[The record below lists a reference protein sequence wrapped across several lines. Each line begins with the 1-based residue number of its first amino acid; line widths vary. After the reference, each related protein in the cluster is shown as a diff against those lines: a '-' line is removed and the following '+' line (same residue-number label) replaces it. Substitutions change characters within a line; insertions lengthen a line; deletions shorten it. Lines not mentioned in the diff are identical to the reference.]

1 MQVSFDGRQCVRW
14 RLADET
20 GEDERGDVLA
30 DRLQHAQQGQ
40 VGFAGHGF
48 VDFRIPFQYGDHVMR
63 HRVHGVLVH
72 FAHVEHCVG
81 ERFVVGQLVDVR
93 QESFDGGQLQVF
105 GEFLRG
111 LVGGGGEHERFR
123 AEPA

>member
-1 MQVSFDGRQCVRW
+1 MF
-14 RLADET
+14 
-20 GEDERGDVLA
+20 A
-30 DRLQHAQQGQ
+30 DRLQHAQQWQ
-40 VGFAGHGF
+40 VRFAGHGF

-72 FAHVEHCVG
+72 FAHIEHRVG
-81 ERFVVGQLVDVR
+81 ERFVVGQLVDVG
-93 QESFDGGQLQVF
+93 QESFDGCQLQVF

>member
-1 MQVSFDGRQCVRW
+1 
-14 RLADET
+14 
-20 GEDERGDVLA
+20 
-30 DRLQHAQQGQ
+30 
-40 VGFAGHGF
+40 
-48 VDFRIPFQYGDHVMR
+48 MR

-72 FAHVEHCVG
+72 FAYIEHRVG

-111 LVGGGGEHERFR
+111 FVGGGGEHERFR